1 MVKSSQ
7 NIIHSSSFNFEYG
20 SKASATRCNILIESI
35 FNSHILPELEKA
47 ISNSIPEG
55 MLIELAK
62 LEINLGRID
71 EKEISGK
78 IAGRIGTSLEYALQ
92 SRFGIEKKSLYPN
105 TSFERKISDNYLIRS
120 IELFLQKGYF
130 PYGMDQS
137 FTIDELVAKA
147 FHQNQNQKE
156 LKELIRRCARHDSS
170 IRRIA
175 YGFSTETF
183 DLIVSELEP
192 DNIRWI
198 VNFRKILSS
207 LSNERNLSGIS
218 ENEFLRTINYFI
230 LKYLLNETGSVFN
243 RKKFSGSILRKFI
256 LVFKV
261 DSQVLLQAF
270 NKNTGN
276 STAIILIQEALSK
289 WQEVEGKPLSGGI
302 NQRFQIERLIEIL
315 NSGSNEYQSL
325 KPQLLKDAIIQAIQN
340 KEKRAILIERL
351 SRNGVIL
358 ILELFYE
365 KNINELIN
373 LITSFTAEVANR
385 SARGIS
391 GQKGISA
398 NHFVLFTVMYLN
410 EKAIRRLDKEEYVLF
425 LIYSAGLEDSKTVNT
440 SAFKR
445 FIQTQKDIDFKK
457 MLSLIDDER
466 KYPEISGIQK
476 VLSKGQNHQ
485 PTQDDSPT
493 DNTISEEYI
502 AIYRKK
508 IIGYYLDSGHLPDA
522 FSDLNWSDVQTLF
535 RNLIQQKDDFL
546 AAKFRTNDDAEVLIN
561 RLQVLIGSRSLDDLE
576 AYLIYFFRN
585 EYVILSEI
593 VDEIKQQFNFNS
605 DHPIHSQTYRN
616 QVFITALAASKGGS
630 LAGVYLLSILENL
643 NSELAGDSSDSEK
656 LMHFLSLK
664 SGDRLKTGNLPN
676 KANSDAEY
684 KKMIGRDYK
693 LLFGRLRLTGQGIQP
708 TRAEV
713 QRLIKKFTFYFQ
725 ADQKAILDVLQEN
738 RDDLLQIY
746 TLLKFYL
753 PSSQWKLVE
762 QSLLSRTELKREI
775 EKFQQHQDIISARLA
790 DPELDWSKTLE
801 DFGSGD
807 SEKLKVFLILIKS
820 DEALFEKFIS
830 VAKDSEIP
838 AILSFGNRT
847 VQRWFHQ
854 LLSFSPGSLSG
865 KIDRKFWK
873 SLVLGFGMLIFPE
886 EKEFGPKAF
895 ASAFFNHLLQK
906 LNAINETEMY
916 YPIVA
921 KMNTKGPKELRE
933 LVEWWQVSK
942 RSESGS
948 KAVDESDHQNSLK
961 EMNHSFS
968 VLRFYGQNGFF
979 PWWAGKL
986 SFPEL
991 IAGLHRSSQLYSKT
1005 FEELFLRMEREEHIF
1020 EQLIPKIF
1028 QSVINE
1034 FDQLISGHV
1043 SLKGIWKKILQV
1055 NKKIAKSNSGSYA
1068 EQFIEKDSR
1077 EVDSLFKDLYF
1088 KNDEEILAH
1097 WQKVDPQI
1105 ANQIKEYVLLSPYF
1119 YFRNINPAQ
1128 WRKTVYEFSLDYYGP
1143 EVTKVNN
1150 DFHAEFLKHLKT
1162 KHSTI
1167 DWDDTFKTVYK
1178 LAHST
1183 KENHRVAFPKAL
1195 IQLITVEPADHRK
1208 SNETGHQE
1216 NNILSDEDDGIEV
1229 RISNAGLILFW
1240 PFLTRLF
1247 ENLSLVKSGDFISPE
1262 SMNRAVYILQYLG
1275 YFEIDFPEYNL
1286 ILNKLMVGMQAQD
1299 HLVPVITLTDEEKE
1313 IAQSLFNGLINNWE
1327 KVKNSSPEGIQQ
1339 TFIQREGIL
1348 RFQKDKVSL
1357 VVVKKGVDILLDSIP
1372 WNISLIKLSWM
1383 KKPIYVEWM

>member
-7 NIIHSSSFNFEYG
+7 DIIHSSSFNFEYG

-47 ISNSIPEG
+47 ISSSIPEG
-55 MLIELAK
+55 VLIELAK

-78 IAGRIGTSLEYALQ
+78 IAGRIGTSLESALQ

-105 TSFERKISDNYLIRS
+105 TSFEREKPDNYYIGS

-137 FTIDELVAKA
+137 FTIDELVTKA
-147 FHQNQNQKE
+147 FHQNQKE
-156 LKELIRRCARHDSS
+156 LIELIRRCARHDSS

-175 YGFSTETF
+175 YGFSPETF
-183 DLIVSELEP
+183 DLIVSELDP
-192 DNIRWI
+192 VNSRWI
-198 VNFRKILSS
+198 VNFRKILTSAW
-207 LSNERNLSGIS
+207 NERNLNRIGGD
-218 ENEFLRTINYFI
+218 EFLRTINYFI

-243 RKKFSGSILRKFI
+243 RKKFSGSILKEFI

-261 DSQVLLQAF
+261 DSQVLLQVFKA
-270 NKNTGN
+270 NTGN
-276 STAIILIQEALSK
+276 SAAIILIRETLSE
-289 WQEVEGKPLSGGI
+289 WQEKEGKLLFQSI
-302 NQRFQIERLIEIL
+302 NQGLQIERLIEIL
-315 NSGSNEYQSL
+315 NSGGNEYQSL
-325 KPQLLKDAIIQAIQN
+325 KPQLLKDAIIQAIHD
-340 KEKRAILIERL
+340 KGKRAILIERL

-358 ILELFYE
+358 ILELFLE

-385 SARGIS
+385 SAGE
-391 GQKGISA
+391 KGISA

-410 EKAIRRLDKEEYVLF
+410 EKEIRRLDKEEYVLF

-445 FIQTQKDIDFKK
+445 FIQTQKGIDLKK
-457 MLSLIDDER
+457 MLSLIDGER

-476 VLSKGQNHQ
+476 VLSKVQNHQ
-485 PTQDDSPT
+485 PTEDDSPT
-493 DNTISEEYI
+493 DSTISEEYI
-502 AIYRKK
+502 AIYRRK

-535 RNLIQQKDDFL
+535 RDLIQQKDDFL
-546 AAKFRTNDDAEVLIN
+546 AAQFRRNDDAEVLIN
-561 RLQVLIGSRSLDDLE
+561 RLFVLIGSRSLDDLE
-576 AYLIYFFRN
+576 AYLIHFFCD
-585 EYVILSEI
+585 EYVMLSKILE
-593 VDEIKQQFNFNS
+593 EIKQQFNLNS
-605 DHPIHSQTYRN
+605 DNPVHSQTYRN

-630 LAGVYLLSILENL
+630 LSGVYLFSILENL
-643 NSELAGDSSDSEK
+643 NSELARDSSDSDK
-656 LMHFLSLK
+656 LMHLLSPK
-664 SGDRLKTGNLPN
+664 SGDRLKTGNMPN

-684 KKMIGRDYK
+684 KKMIGKDFK
-693 LLFGRLRLTGQGIQP
+693 LLFGRLHLSGPGIQP
-708 TRAEV
+708 TGAEV

-746 TLLKFYL
+746 TLLKFHL
-753 PSSQWKLVE
+753 PSSKWKLVE
-762 QSLLSRTELKREI
+762 QSLLSRTELQREI
-775 EKFQQHQDIISARLA
+775 EKFQQHADIISEKMA
-790 DPELDWSKTLE
+790 DPELDWRKTLE

-807 SEKLKVFLILIKS
+807 SEKLRAFHILIKS
-820 DEALFEKFIS
+820 DEALFERFIS

-838 AILSFGNRT
+838 AILSFGNKKLRT
-847 VQRWFHQ
+847 WFHK
-854 LLSFSPGSLSG
+854 LLSFSAGSLSG

-873 SLVLGFGMLIFPE
+873 SLVLSFGILILPE
-886 EKEFGPKAF
+886 EKEFATKDF

-906 LNAINETEMY
+906 LKAINEMKMF
-916 YPIVA
+916 YPIVD
-921 KMNTKGPKELRE
+921 KMNSSGLKE

-942 RSESGS
+942 KSESGS
-948 KAVDESDHQNSLK
+948 KVVDETDHQNSLQ

-979 PWWAGKL
+979 PWWADKL

-991 IAGLHRSSQLYSKT
+991 IAGLHRSSHLYSKT

-1020 EQLIPKIF
+1020 EQLIPKIS

-1034 FDQLISGHV
+1034 FDQILSAH
-1043 SLKGIWKKILQV
+1043 SLLYTEWKKIVHQ
-1055 NKKIAKSNSGSYA
+1055 KKKRIKSNTQ
-1068 EQFIEKDSR
+1068 QFVEKDSR
-1077 EVDSLFKDLYF
+1077 ESDSLFKELYF

-1097 WQKVDPQI
+1097 WLKVDPQI
-1105 ANQIKEYVLLSPYF
+1105 ASQIKEYVMLSPYF

-1128 WRKTVYEFSLDYYGP
+1128 WRQTVYEFSRAYYGP
-1143 EVTKVNN
+1143 EMAKVNN
-1150 DFHAEFLKHLKT
+1150 EFHGEFLKHLKT
-1162 KHSTI
+1162 KYSTI
-1167 DWDDTFKTVYK
+1167 SWDDTFKTVYQ
-1178 LAHST
+1178 LAPSN
-1183 KENHRVAFPKAL
+1183 KEYPRVAFPKAL
-1195 IQLITVEPADHRK
+1195 IQLIAVEPADHRK
-1208 SNETGHQE
+1208 KNEIAHKE
-1216 NNILSDEDDGIEV
+1216 NNILPDEDDGIEV
-1229 RISNAGLILFW
+1229 IISNAGLILFW

-1247 ENLSLVKSGDFISPE
+1247 ENLSLVKSGAFVSPE

-1275 YFEIDFPEYNL
+1275 FYEIDFPEYKL

-1299 HLVPVITLTDEEKE
+1299 HLVPFITLTDEEKE

-1357 VVVKKGVDILLDSIP
+1357 VVDKKGVDILLDSIP

>member
-47 ISNSIPEG
+47 ISSSIPEG
-55 MLIELAK
+55 VLIELAK

-92 SRFGIEKKSLYPN
+92 GRFGIEKKSLYPN

-137 FTIDELVAKA
+137 FTIDELVVKA
-147 FHQNQNQKE
+147 FHQNQKE
-156 LKELIRRCARHDSS
+156 LKELIRRCASHDSS

-175 YGFSTETF
+175 YGFSIETF
-183 DLIVSELEP
+183 DLIVADLDPANS
-192 DNIRWI
+192 RWI

-243 RKKFSGSILRKFI
+243 RKKFSGSILNEFI

-261 DSQVLLQAF
+261 DSQVLRQAF
-270 NKNTGN
+270 KKNTGN
-276 STAIILIQEALSK
+276 STAIILIQETLSEWHEK
-289 WQEVEGKPLSGGI
+289 EGKPLFQSI
-302 NQRFQIERLIEIL
+302 KQELQIERLIEIL
-315 NSGSNEYQSL
+315 NSGSSEFKSL

-373 LITSFTAEVANR
+373 LITSFTSEVANR
-385 SARGIS
+385 SAHGIS
-391 GQKGISA
+391 GKKGISA

-410 EKAIRRLDKEEYVLF
+410 DKSIRRLDKEEYVLF
-425 LIYSAGLEDSKTVNT
+425 LIYTAGLEDSKTVNA
-440 SAFKR
+440 SAFKS

-457 MLSLIDDER
+457 MLSLIDGER

-476 VLSKGQNHQ
+476 VLSKVQNHH
-485 PTQDDSPT
+485 PTEDDSQP

-546 AAKFRTNDDAEVLIN
+546 AAQFRTNDDAEVLIN
-561 RLQVLIGSRSLDDLE
+561 RLYVLIGSKSLDDLE

-616 QVFITALAASKGGS
+616 QVFISALAASKGGILS
-630 LAGVYLLSILENL
+630 DIYLFYILENL

-676 KANSDAEY
+676 KANSDAES

-713 QRLIKKFTFYFQ
+713 QRLIKKFTFYFL

-746 TLLKFYL
+746 TLLKFHL
-753 PSSQWKLVE
+753 PSSQWKLLE
-762 QSLLSRTELKREI
+762 QSLLSSTELKREI
-775 EKFQQHQDIISARLA
+775 EKFQQHSDIISARLA
-790 DPELDWSKTLE
+790 DSELDWSKTLE

-830 VAKDSEIP
+830 VVKDSEIP

-865 KIDRKFWK
+865 KIDQKFWK

-916 YPIVA
+916 YPIVD
-921 KMNTKGPKELRE
+921 KMNSIGQKELRE

-948 KAVDESDHQNSLK
+948 KVVDETDHQNSLN

-1020 EQLIPKIF
+1020 EQLIPKIS

-1034 FDQLISGHV
+1034 FDQLLSAH
-1043 SLKGIWKKILQV
+1043 SLLYKEWKKIVHQ
-1055 NKKIAKSNSGSYA
+1055 KKKRVKLNT
-1068 EQFIEKDSR
+1068 EQFVEKDSR
-1077 EVDSLFKDLYF
+1077 ESDSLFKELYF

-1097 WQKVDPQI
+1097 WLKDDPQI
-1105 ANQIKEYVLLSPYF
+1105 ASQIKEYVLLSPYF

-1247 ENLSLVKSGDFISPE
+1247 ENLSLVKNGDFISPE

-1299 HLVPVITLTDEEKE
+1299 HLVPFITLTDEEKE